1 MFSDIA
7 LRSQPVPESGSAERN
22 RQADRL
28 PQRSCCGNR
37 PREETTMK
45 DLAGKVA
52 VITGAGSGFGREFA
66 RIAAHERM
74 KLVLADVQD
83 DALDAAV
90 AEVREGGAEAMGVRV
105 DVARAEH
112 VQQLAERVTANFG
125 AVHLLFNNA
134 GVAGGGGYVWETSLE
149 DWRWLLG
156 VNLMGVVNG
165 IRSFIPLMLRQDCE
179 CHVVNTASAAG
190 LVSAPLMSVY
200 NVSKHAVVTLSET
213 LFHDL
218 RLANGKVGVSVLCPA
233 FVPTN
238 IRSSERNRPPELTD
252 DAPLTRS
259 QIIARER
266 SEKAVASGRLT
277 AAEVARMTFDAIH
290 ENRFY
295 VITHPKMLA
304 SVELR
309 MQDLLAGRNPSD
321 PYTFK
326 PGAAVKPR

>member
-1 MFSDIA
+1 M
-7 LRSQPVPESGSAERN
+7 
-22 RQADRL
+22 
-28 PQRSCCGNR
+28 
-37 PREETTMK
+37 REETTMK

-52 VITGAGSGFGREFA
+52 VVTGAGSGFGREFA
-66 RIAAHERM
+66 RIAGRERM
-74 KLVLADVQD
+74 KVVLADVQD

-90 AEVREGGAEAMGVRV
+90 AEMRKGGAEVLAVHA
-105 DVARAEH
+105 DVAKAEE
-112 VQQLAERVTANFG
+112 VEQLAGRATAEFG

-134 GVAGGGGYVWETSLE
+134 GVAGGGGYVWETSLK
-149 DWRWLLG
+149 DWEWLLG

-165 IRSFIPLMLRQDCE
+165 IRSFIPRMLRQDCE

-218 RLANGKVGVSVLCPA
+218 RLASAQVGVSVLCPA

-238 IRSSERNRPPELTD
+238 IRTSERNRPPDLTN
-252 DAPLTRS
+252 DAPPTVS
-259 QIIARER
+259 QAIARER

-277 AAEVARMTFDAIH
+277 AADVARMTFDAVR

-295 VITHPKMLA
+295 VITHAKMLA

-309 MQDLLAGRNPSD
+309 LQDLLACRNPSD

-326 PGAAVKPR
+326 PEAAVKRR